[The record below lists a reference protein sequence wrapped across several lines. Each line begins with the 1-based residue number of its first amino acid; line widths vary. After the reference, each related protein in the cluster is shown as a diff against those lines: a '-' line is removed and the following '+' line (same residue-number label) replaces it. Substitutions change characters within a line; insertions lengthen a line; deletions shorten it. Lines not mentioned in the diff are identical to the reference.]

1 MDFTP
6 IFYTFLKH
14 HFYILGC
21 KSLNFGLFEVWKKT
35 VASIFIEDQ
44 NGGLDFLKKNIFDS
58 LNCKINRGCWNFVKK
73 RVINVWLIRGPLE
86 DLGRTLKGPK

>member
-1 MDFTP
+1 MNFDGQGGYFYVLVAERGVDFNP

-14 HFYILGC
+14 HFYIFDC

-44 NGGLDFLKKNIFDS
+44 NNGLGF
-58 LNCKINRGCWNFVKK
+58 
-73 RVINVWLIRGPLE
+73 
-86 DLGRTLKGPK
+86 